1 MHASSYTPRLLTPD
15 MPRST
20 RRRLAAAVVAS
31 ALIHLWF
38 AGTMSGG
45 GASRNSVL
53 PHAPSMTVSLA
64 RTDPA
69 AATHA
74 VLPDLPVSETAAV
87 RAVAPVRQKARAAS
101 PATADPPA
109 LNAEPPAAG
118 GTIPEAPDST
128 YYAARQLDVYP
139 ALTAPLDLQ
148 YARRALAAGVEGRAL
163 LLLHID
169 ETGAVD
175 DIAVVESQP
184 AGYFED
190 DARRAFVGARFTP
203 AQRNG
208 RAVKS
213 RVLVEV
219 NYGAER

>member
-1 MHASSYTPRLLTPD
+1 VTEIAQAR
-15 MPRST
+15 
-20 RRRLAAAVVAS
+20 AA
-31 ALIHLWF
+31 
-38 AGTMSGG
+38 
-45 GASRNSVL
+45 
-53 PHAPSMTVSLA
+53 
-64 RTDPA
+64 
-69 AATHA
+69 
-74 VLPDLPVSETAAV
+74 
-87 RAVAPVRQKARAAS
+87 APVRQKARAAS
-101 PATADPPA
+101 SASVERASGRSEPTAA
-109 LNAEPPAAG
+109 S
-118 GTIPEAPDST
+118 GTAPEAPDST

-139 ALTAPLDLQ
+139 ALTAPLDLP

-175 DIAVVESQP
+175 EVAVVESQP

-190 DARRAFVGARFTP
+190 DARRAFLAARFTP
-203 AQRNG
+203 ALRNG